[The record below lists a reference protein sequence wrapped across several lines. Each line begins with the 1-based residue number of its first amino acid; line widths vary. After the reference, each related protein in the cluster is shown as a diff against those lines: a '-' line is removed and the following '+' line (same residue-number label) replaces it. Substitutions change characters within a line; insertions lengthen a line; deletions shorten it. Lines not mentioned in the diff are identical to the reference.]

1 MKSDEILQC
10 GPQTW
15 NAQELILANY
25 FFKTLHKR
33 KQFVVKLNFFFLHVW
48 RTISVYISFH
58 EGDLENV
65 NKGLNLA
72 CVPIKIG

>member
-33 KQFVVKLNFFFLHVW
+33 KQFVVKSNFFFPSCLEDNLH
-48 RTISVYISFH
+48 
-58 EGDLENV
+58 
-65 NKGLNLA
+65 
-72 CVPIKIG
+72 